1 MDQTVTDAPII
12 LKGVTRRDDAA
23 RAVDA
28 GVAALWVSNHG
39 GRQLDGAPAALDA
52 LPEIVAGSFGSSLFA
67 KNPKK
72 RKKKKCPSS
81 STARS
86 RGADILKA
94 LALGADLVA
103 FGRPLVWGLACGGEE
118 GVDRVIQ
125 TLDEE
130 LRTAMA
136 LCGVNRLDKASLA
149 DLARRRGTRR
159 PVGDRE
165 VRIVAFEEEQK
176 VE

>member
-1 MDQTVTDAPII
+1 MPVIFDG
-12 LKGVTRRDDAA
+12 GVR
-23 RAVDA
+23 
-28 GVAALWVSNHG
+28 
-39 GRQLDGAPAALDA
+39 
-52 LPEIVAGSFGSSLFA
+52 
-67 KNPKK
+67 
-72 RKKKKCPSS
+72 
-81 STARS
+81 

-149 DLARRRGTRR
+149 DLARRRGDPPPGRR
-159 PVGDRE
+159 PRGAYSRL
-165 VRIVAFEEEQK
+165 
-176 VE
+176 